1 MVISNKANSEE
12 STSMNIGK
20 DKSDTDYTEGSS
32 NTVKQEA
39 QSPTLI
45 NQTYHS
51 EENNDP
57 AINE

>member
-1 MVISNKANSEE
+1 
-12 STSMNIGK
+12 MNIGK